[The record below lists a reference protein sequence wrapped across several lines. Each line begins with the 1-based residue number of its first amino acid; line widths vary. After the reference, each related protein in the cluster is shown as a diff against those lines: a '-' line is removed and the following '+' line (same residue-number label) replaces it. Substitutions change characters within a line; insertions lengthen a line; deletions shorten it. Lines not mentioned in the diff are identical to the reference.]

1 MRQFVTSNINDI
13 NIGDVV
19 YWFDGIGK
27 ECTATVLGI
36 KLGASAGIQK
46 VIRLFSGNHTPV
58 QHMINL
64 HRVLKV
70 VGGK

>member
-1 MRQFVTSNINDI
+1 
-13 NIGDVV
+13 
-19 YWFDGIGK
+19 
-27 ECTATVLGI
+27 
-36 KLGASAGIQK
+36 